1 MIMKSLIS
9 GIGGW
14 FVILGIALV
23 LLYSNGALKEELGKR
38 GVEISQLL
46 TKQDSMSRQLTSV
59 NTLLAT
65 KEKISKD
72 YIIQNSIILEDLN
85 SIHIQIREGM
95 MNELLSERNDCRFI
109 PNSLDGLLLKYEK
122 QREQE

>member
-1 MIMKSLIS
+1 MKSLIS

-59 NTLLAT
+59 NVLLAT

-72 YIIQNSIILEDLN
+72 YIIQNSVILEDLN

>member
-1 MIMKSLIS
+1 MKSLIS

-59 NTLLAT
+59 NALLAT

-72 YIIQNSIILEDLN
+72 YIIQNSVILEDLN
-85 SIHIQIREGM
+85 SIHIQIREVM

>member
-1 MIMKSLIS
+1 MAMKSLIS

-59 NTLLAT
+59 NALLAT

-72 YIIQNSIILEDLN
+72 YIIQNSVILEDLN
-85 SIHIQIREGM
+85 SIHIQIREVM

>member
-1 MIMKSLIS
+1 MIITT
-9 GIGGW
+9 
-14 FVILGIALV
+14 ILGIALV

-59 NTLLAT
+59 NALLAT

-72 YIIQNSIILEDLN
+72 YIIQNSVILEDLN
-85 SIHIQIREGM
+85 SIHIQIREVM